1 MRLLNFIL
9 LIIALGLLS
18 ACSTSSATST
28 VAAPSNPT
36 PTTPPGQ
43 VASDI
48 GYASSLQEEGESWT
62 LDIYAP
68 SEAGIWPVVVFL
80 HGFGAT
86 KEGHIRESQT
96 IAERGAVVYVLDW
109 PTWIE
114 DLAERENGKGFR
126 EMSEVVGCGI
136 RFARATAADYSGD
149 SSHVTLIGFSYGG
162 YLGIWTALAS
172 NSLDSMWEEFSANND
187 GPPALVDCERS
198 QNSIIV
204 DAFIG
209 VGGAYFLAE
218 KFEERNP
225 ELWEIVSPIAY
236 LGRDPDFPI
245 RLLHGERDTMAQPES
260 SQTFNDIL
268 LEAGFDTQLIMY
280 DGIHLVPPELTAEI
294 VQELAGGSQE

>member
-1 MRLLNFIL
+1 MRLRSFIPF
-9 LIIALGLLS
+9 IITLGLLS
-18 ACSTSSATST
+18 ACRTSSATST
-28 VAAPSNPT
+28 DNAPINPT
-36 PTTPPGQ
+36 PTTPPFQ
-43 VASDI
+43 VASDVA
-48 GYASSLQEEGESWT
+48 YASSLQEEGESWT

-96 IAERGAVVYVLDW
+96 IAERGAIVYTLNW

-126 EMSEVVGCGI
+126 EMSEVVACGI
-136 RFARATAADYSGD
+136 RFAKATASDYGGD
-149 SSHVTLIGFSYGG
+149 SNHVTLIGFSYGG
-162 YLGIWTALAS
+162 YLGSWIALAS
-172 NSLDSMWEEFSANND
+172 DTIDSSWEELSANNE
-187 GPPALVDCERS
+187 GPPALVDCERD
-198 QNSIIV
+198 QASIDV

-209 VGGAYFLAE
+209 VGGVYFLAE
-218 KFEERNP
+218 IYEERNP

-260 SQTFNDIL
+260 SP
-268 LEAGFDTQLIMY
+268 GRVV
-280 DGIHLVPPELTAEI
+280 DGRGPC
-294 VQELAGGSQE
+294 